1 MDLNGRAYSKI
12 FGVSYSDVKFEE
24 YRRIVDAIWPLTKRR
39 DHETPETW
47 CSHIRDPFR
56 KILEENPRILSK
68 NGFITMYGK
77 LYESDSKVHDH
88 PSNYI
93 YCSVYDSLV
102 FIPGEY
108 TRRSYRNQDNH
119 LKRCI
124 SGNSI
129 SNEHARRK
137 EILKSID
144 TREFQ
149 IWQYKQYILKEEVE
163 MKRLQL
169 ELLSQSIPHSE
180 KDKLASVSYD
190 YNARLTDYKIYAQ
203 SKATIAKNIMPAY
216 ISNAGQKMV
225 SSISHHVLNQR
236 SEAPNG
242 PTPPPLS

>member
-1 MDLNGRAYSKI
+1 MDLDSKTYYKLVR
-12 FGVSYSDVKFEE
+12 VSYSDVNFEE
-24 YRRIVDAIWPLTKRR
+24 YRRIVDALGPLAGRY
-39 DHETPETW
+39 DHETPEMW
-47 CSHIRDPFR
+47 CSRIHDPFR
-56 KILEENPRILSK
+56 KILKENPRILYK

-93 YCSVYDSLV
+93 YCSVCDSLV

-108 TRRSYRNQDNH
+108 TRCSYRNQDNH

-129 SNEHARRK
+129 LNEHARRK

-163 MKRLQL
+163 MKRFQL

-180 KDKLASVSYD
+180 KDKLALVSYD
-190 YNARLTDYKIYAQ
+190 HDVHLTDYKIYAQ
-203 SKATIAKNIMPAY
+203 SKATIAKNTMP
-216 ISNAGQKMV
+216 SV
-225 SSISHHVLNQR
+225 
-236 SEAPNG
+236 PNFE
-242 PTPPPLS
+242 PACILPAR